1 MNIPEGLNDLLPEEV
16 LKRRFLENKISQVFK
31 EWGYQEI
38 ITPTFEFY
46 EILAKGAGSI
56 MKKEMIKFFDRE
68 GNIIA
73 LRPEM
78 TTPIARVTSTK
89 LKGDPKPL
97 RFYYISNVF
106 RYDDLKTGNRKEFNQ
121 AGVEL
126 IGINSKEADAE
137 VIALV
142 VECLKNSGL
151 KKFFIDISH
160 INFFSG
166 IMQSIK
172 VKEERK
178 HKIKEAIL
186 NKDFVLL
193 EKMLSFSDIKD
204 REKELILKMPTLR
217 GREEA
222 LEEAEKMI
230 NNKLSLSALKEIKK
244 VYNLLRDYGLEE
256 HVLIDLGII
265 RDFDYY
271 TGIIFEGYTDYL
283 GFPVCGGGRY
293 DKLCSR
299 FGENLPSTG
308 FAVGLERLIMA
319 LERENINSLDLKK
332 PDQYLVC
339 YQNDKDNFKK
349 VLKTAK
355 NLRKKGL
362 IVELEVGKR
371 EFVEV
376 LDYARSKGIKYI
388 VIVDDNQPN
397 KIKRIEVTSGK
408 EEMITYEER
417 N

>member
-16 LKRRFLENKISQVFK
+16 LKRRLLENKISQIFTQ
-31 EWGYQEI
+31 WGYQEI

-46 EILAKGAGSI
+46 DMLAKGAGSI

-78 TTPIARVTSTK
+78 TTPLARVTSTK
-89 LKGDPKPL
+89 MQQEPKPL

-126 IGINSKEADAE
+126 IGVNSKESDAE
-137 VIALV
+137 VIALT

-151 KKFFIDISH
+151 K
-160 INFFSG
+160 NFFMDIGHIDFFNG
-166 IMQSIK
+166 IMESIK
-172 VKEERK
+172 IKEERK
-178 HKIKEAIL
+178 QEIKRAIL
-186 NKDFVLL
+186 NKNFVLL
-193 EKMLSFSDIKD
+193 EKILSFSDIKD

-217 GREEA
+217 GREEV
-222 LEEAEKMI
+222 LEEAGKMI

-256 HVLIDLGII
+256 HILIDLGII

-293 DKLCSR
+293 DNLCSK
-299 FGENLPSTG
+299 FGRDLPSTG
-308 FAVGLERLIMA
+308 FAIGLERLAII
-319 LERENINSLDLKK
+319 LEKENVDSLKIER
-332 PDQYLVC
+332 PDKYLVY
-339 YQNDKDNFKK
+339 YQNDKTYFRKALE
-349 VLKTAK
+349 VAG

-362 IVELEVGKR
+362 IVELEIERR
-371 EFVEV
+371 EFAEV
-376 LDYARSKGIKYI
+376 LNYARSKGIKYI
-388 VIVDDNQPN
+388 AMVGDNQPN
-397 KIKRIEVTSGK
+397 KIKRIETISGK
-408 EEMITYEER
+408 EEMITYE
-417 N
+417 

>member
-16 LKRRFLENKISQVFK
+16 FKRRFLENKISQVFTK
-31 EWGYQEI
+31 WGYQEI

-46 EILAKGAGSI
+46 EILAKGAGTI
-56 MKKEMIKFFDRE
+56 MKKEMIKFFDRK
-68 GNIIA
+68 GNIVA

-89 LKGDPKPL
+89 LKGEPKPL

-126 IGINSKEADAE
+126 IGVNSKEADAE
-137 VIALV
+137 VIALA

-151 KKFFIDISH
+151 KKFFIDIGH
-160 INFFSG
+160 INFFNG

-178 HKIKEAIL
+178 QEIKEAIL

-193 EKMLSFSDIKD
+193 EKILSFSDIKD
-204 REKELILKMPTLR
+204 KEKEFVLKMPTLR
-217 GREEA
+217 GRGEV

-230 NNKLSLSALKEIKK
+230 SNRLSESALKEIKE
-244 VYNLLRDYGLEE
+244 VYNLLRNYGLEE
-256 HVLIDLGII
+256 YILIDLGII

-293 DKLCSR
+293 DNLCSK
-299 FGENLPSTG
+299 FGRDLPSTG
-308 FAVGLERLIMA
+308 FAIGLERLAIILEKENVDSLK
-319 LERENINSLDLKK
+319 LER
-332 PDQYLVC
+332 PDKYLVY
-339 YQNDKDNFKK
+339 YQNDKRYFRKALE
-349 VLKTAK
+349 VAG

-362 IVELEVGKR
+362 IVELEVEKR
-371 EFVEV
+371 EFAEV
-376 LDYARSKGIKYI
+376 LNYACSKGVKYI
-388 VIVDDNQPN
+388 VIVDVNQLS
-397 KIKRIEVTSGK
+397 KIKRVEVVSGK
-408 EEMITYEER
+408 EEIINYE
-417 N
+417 

>member
-16 LKRRFLENKISQVFK
+16 LKRRLLKNKINQIFTR
-31 EWGYQEI
+31 WGYQEI

-46 EILAKGAGSI
+46 DILARGAGSI

-78 TTPIARVTSTK
+78 TTPLARVTSTK
-89 LKGDPKPL
+89 MQQEPKPL
-97 RFYYISNVF
+97 RLYYMGNVF
-106 RYDDLKTGNRKEFNQ
+106 RYDDFKVGRQREFYQ

-126 IGINSKEADAE
+126 IGVNSKEADAE
-137 VIALV
+137 VIALA
-142 VECLKNSGL
+142 VECLKNSGV
-151 KKFFIDISH
+151 KNFFIDIGH
-160 INFFSG
+160 INFFNG

-172 VKEERK
+172 AEEKRK
-178 HKIKEAIL
+178 LEIKEAIL

-193 EKMLSFSDIKD
+193 EKILSFSDIKD
-204 REKELILKMPTLR
+204 REKEFILKMPTLR
-217 GREEA
+217 GRGEV

-230 NNKLSLSALKEIKK
+230 NNRLSLSALKEIKK

-256 HVLIDLGII
+256 YVLIDLGII

-283 GFPVCGGGRY
+283 GFPICGGGRY
-293 DKLCSR
+293 DKLCSK

-319 LERENINSLDLKK
+319 LEREGINSLDLEK
-332 PDQYLVC
+332 PDQYLVH
-339 YQNDKDNFKK
+339 YQNNKENFRKALK
-349 VLKTAK
+349 VAK

-371 EFVEV
+371 EFAEV
-376 LDYARSKGIKYI
+376 LKYARSKRINYM
-388 VIVDDNQPN
+388 VIVEGNQPN
-397 KIKRIEVTSGK
+397 KIKRIEVISGK
-408 EEMITYEER
+408 EEMITYE
-417 N
+417 

>member
-1 MNIPEGLNDLLPEEV
+1 MNIPRGLNDLLPEEV

-78 TTPIARVTSTK
+78 TTSMARVASTK
-89 LKGDPKPL
+89 MQYIPKPL
-97 RFYYISNVF
+97 RFYYIGNVF
-106 RYDDLKTGNRKEFNQ
+106 RYDNKVGSQREFCQ

-126 IGINSKEADAE
+126 IGINSSKSDAE
-137 VIALV
+137 VIALA

-151 KKFFIDISH
+151 KKFFLDIGH
-160 INFFSG
+160 INFFNG
-166 IMQSIK
+166 VMQSIK
-172 VKEERK
+172 IEEERK
-178 HKIKEAIL
+178 QEIKKAIL

-193 EKMLSFSDIKD
+193 EKILSLEDIKD
-204 REKELILKMPTLR
+204 KEKEFILKMPTLR
-217 GREEA
+217 GKEKV

-230 NNKLSLSALKEIKK
+230 NNKLSLSALKEIKE

-256 HVLIDLGII
+256 YILIDLGII

-293 DKLCSR
+293 DNLCSK
-299 FGENLPSTG
+299 FGRDLPSTG
-308 FAVGLERLIMA
+308 FAIGLERLAIILEKENVNSLK
-319 LERENINSLDLKK
+319 LER
-332 PDQYLVC
+332 PDKYLVY
-339 YQNDKDNFKK
+339 YQNDKTYFKK
-349 VLKTAK
+349 ALEVAG

-362 IVELEVGKR
+362 IVELEIGRR
-371 EFVEV
+371 EFAEV
-376 LDYARSKGIKYI
+376 LNYARSKGVKYI
-388 VIVDDNQPN
+388 VRVDVNQLS
-397 KIKRIEVTSGK
+397 KIKRVEVVSGK
-408 EEMITYEER
+408 EEIVNYE
-417 N
+417 

>member
-1 MNIPEGLNDLLPEEV
+1 MNIPRGLNDLLPEEV

-31 EWGYQEI
+31 EWSYQEI
-38 ITPTFEFY
+38 TTPTFEFY
-46 EILAKGAGSI
+46 DILARGAGSI

-78 TTPIARVTSTK
+78 TTPLARVASTK
-89 LKGDPKPL
+89 MQQEPKPL
-97 RFYYISNVF
+97 RFYYKGNVF
-106 RYDDLKTGNRKEFNQ
+106 RYDNFKIGGQREFYQ

-126 IGINSKEADAE
+126 IGVNNKKADAE
-137 VIALV
+137 VIALA
-142 VECLKNSGL
+142 VECLRNSGV
-151 KKFFIDISH
+151 KNFFIDIGH
-160 INFFSG
+160 INFFNG

-172 VKEERK
+172 AEEKRK
-178 HKIKEAIL
+178 LEIKEAIL

-193 EKMLSFSDIKD
+193 EKILSFSDIKN

-217 GREEA
+217 GREEV

-244 VYNLLRDYGLEE
+244 VYNLLRDYGLEKY
-256 HVLIDLGII
+256 VLIDLGII

-283 GFPVCGGGRY
+283 GFPICGGGRY
-293 DKLCSR
+293 DKLCSK

-319 LERENINSLDLKK
+319 LEREGINSLDLKK
-332 PDQYLVC
+332 SDQYIVC
-339 YQNDKDNFKK
+339 YQSNKENFRKA
-349 VLKTAK
+349 LKAAK

-371 EFVEV
+371 EFSEV
-376 LDYARSKGIKYI
+376 LNYARSKGIKYI
-388 VIVDDNQPN
+388 VIVEDNQPN
-397 KIKRIEVTSGK
+397 KIKRIEVISGK
-408 EEMITYEER
+408 EEMITYE
-417 N
+417 

>member
-31 EWGYQEI
+31 EWNYQEI

-46 EILAKGAGSI
+46 DILAKGAGSI

-78 TTPIARVTSTK
+78 TTPLARVTSTK
-89 LKGDPKPL
+89 MQQEPKPL

-126 IGINSKEADAE
+126 IGVNSKESDAE
-137 VIALV
+137 VIALA

-151 KKFFIDISH
+151 KKFFIDIGH
-160 INFFSG
+160 IDFFNG

-172 VKEERK
+172 VKEGKKLE
-178 HKIKEAIL
+178 IKEAIL
-186 NKDFVLL
+186 NKNFVLL
-193 EKMLSFSDIKD
+193 EKLLSFSDTKD

-217 GREEA
+217 GREEV

-230 NNKLSLSALKEIKK
+230 NNKLSLSALKEIKR

-256 HVLIDLGII
+256 HILIDLGII

-293 DKLCSR
+293 DNLCSK
-299 FGENLPSTG
+299 FGRDLPSTG
-308 FAVGLERLIMA
+308 FAIGLERLAVI
-319 LERENINSLDLKK
+319 LEKENVDSLKLGR
-332 PDQYLVC
+332 PDKYLVY
-339 YQNDKDNFKK
+339 YQNDKTYFRKALE
-349 VLKTAK
+349 VAG

-362 IVELEVGKR
+362 IVELEIERR
-371 EFVEV
+371 EFAEV
-376 LDYARSKGIKYI
+376 LNYACSKGIKYI
-388 VIVDDNQPN
+388 VTVDDNQPN
-397 KIKRIEVTSGK
+397 KIKKIEAISGR
-408 EEMITYEER
+408 EEMITYE
-417 N
+417 

>member
-1 MNIPEGLNDLLPEEV
+1 MNIPRGLNDLLPEEV

-38 ITPTFEFY
+38 ITPTFEFC

-78 TTPIARVTSTK
+78 TTSMARVASTK
-89 LKGDPKPL
+89 MQHIPKPL
-97 RFYYISNVF
+97 RFYYIGNVF
-106 RYDDLKTGNRKEFNQ
+106 RYDNKVGSQREFCQ

-126 IGINSKEADAE
+126 IGINSSKSDAE
-137 VIALV
+137 VIALA

-151 KKFFIDISH
+151 KKFFIDIGH
-160 INFFSG
+160 INFFNG
-166 IMQSIK
+166 VMQSIK
-172 VKEERK
+172 VEEERK
-178 HKIKEAIL
+178 QEIKKAIL

-193 EKMLSFSDIKD
+193 EKILSLEDIKD
-204 REKELILKMPTLR
+204 KEKEFILKMPTLR
-217 GREEA
+217 GKEKV

-230 NNKLSLSALKEIKK
+230 DNKLSLSALKEIKE

-256 HVLIDLGII
+256 YILIDLGII

-293 DKLCSR
+293 DNLCSK
-299 FGENLPSTG
+299 FGRDLPSTG
-308 FAVGLERLIMA
+308 FAIGLERLAIILEKENVNSLK
-319 LERENINSLDLKK
+319 LER
-332 PDQYLVC
+332 PDKYLVY
-339 YQNDKDNFKK
+339 YQNDKTYFKK
-349 VLKTAK
+349 ALEVAG

-362 IVELEVGKR
+362 ITELEIGRR
-371 EFVEV
+371 EFAEV
-376 LDYARSKGIKYI
+376 LNYARSKGVKYI
-388 VIVDDNQPN
+388 VRVDANQLS
-397 KIKRIEVTSGK
+397 KIKRVEVVSGK
-408 EEMITYEER
+408 EEIINYE
-417 N
+417 

>member
-1 MNIPEGLNDLLPEEV
+1 MNIPEGLNDFLPEEV
-16 LKRRFLENKISQVFK
+16 LKRRFLENKISQIFTQ
-31 EWGYQEI
+31 WGYQEI

-46 EILAKGAGSI
+46 DILAKGAGSI

-78 TTPIARVTSTK
+78 TTPIARVASTK
-89 LKGDPKPL
+89 MQQEHKPL

-126 IGINSKEADAE
+126 IGVNSKEADAE
-137 VIALV
+137 VIALT

-151 KKFFIDISH
+151 KNFFIDIGH
-160 INFFSG
+160 IDFFNG
-166 IMQSIK
+166 IMESIK
-172 VKEERK
+172 IKEERK
-178 HKIKEAIL
+178 QEIKRAIL
-186 NKDFVLL
+186 NKNFVLL
-193 EKMLSFSDIKD
+193 EKILSFSDIKD

-217 GREEA
+217 GREEV
-222 LEEAEKMI
+222 LEEADKMI

-256 HVLIDLGII
+256 HILIDLGII

-293 DKLCSR
+293 DNLCSK
-299 FGENLPSTG
+299 FGRDLPSTG
-308 FAVGLERLIMA
+308 FAIGLERLAIILEKENVDSLK
-319 LERENINSLDLKK
+319 LER
-332 PDQYLVC
+332 PDKYLIY
-339 YQNDKDNFKK
+339 YQNDKTYFRKA
-349 VLKTAK
+349 LEIAG

-362 IVELEVGKR
+362 IVELEIGRR
-371 EFVEV
+371 EFAEV
-376 LDYARSKGIKYI
+376 LNYTRSKGVKYI
-388 VIVDDNQPN
+388 VIVDVNQLS
-397 KIKRIEVTSGK
+397 KIKRVEVVSGK
-408 EEMITYEER
+408 EEIINYE
-417 N
+417 